1 VLNEPVEI
9 WRALMKVILLEDI
22 ESLGSQGD
30 VVEVKPGYARNYLIP
45 KGKALEATSANLHR
59 IEQIRRKAESV
70 KLKTLN
76 DAQRLAERLE
86 GISITISRK
95 AGENERL
102 FGSVTSMDIQRA
114 LQQEGIDIDRK
125 KIQLEEPIKSL
136 GFYQVPVKL
145 HPEVTA
151 QVKLWVVQT

>member
-1 VLNEPVEI
+1 
-9 WRALMKVILLEDI
+9 MKVILLEDI